1 MTSKAKI
8 KGNSW
13 ERDLAK
19 FLRVLFGGS
28 FIRVPNSGAFIGGS
42 NAHRK
47 ESMSANQ
54 ILAAKGD
61 LQTPDFMP
69 KLVLECKFY
78 ADFAWHSLLTPG
90 NVPQLD
96 GWIDQ
101 TKECIEAGDLWMVA
115 FKINRRGTFICM
127 DYATAYDNNFV
138 LGNHSIYSND
148 NGKYIVTDL
157 TELFEKNKDVILK
170 LSA

>member
-19 FLRVLFGGS
+19 FLRELFKGS
-28 FIRVPNSGAFIGGS
+28 FIRVPNSGAFIGGK
-42 NAHRK
+42 NAHRRDN
-47 ESMSANQ
+47 MSDNQ

-69 KLVLECKFY
+69 KLVIECKFY
-78 ADFAWHSLLTPG
+78 ADFTWHGLLTPG
-90 NVPQLD
+90 YVPQLD
-96 GWIDQ
+96 AWIAQ
-101 TKECIEAGDLWMVA
+101 TKECIQENDFWVVA
-115 FKINRRGTFICM
+115 FKINRRGTFVCI
-127 DYATAYDNNFV
+127 DYDTAINNNFV
-138 LGNHSIYSND
+138 LGNHSVYTNAD
-148 NGKYIVTDL
+148 GKYIVTDL
-157 TELFEKNKDVILK
+157 ESMFNDNTATILK

>member
-1 MTSKAKI
+1 MTSSAKI

-19 FLRVLFGGS
+19 FLRVQFGGS
-28 FIRVPNSGAFIGGS
+28 FIRVPNSGAFIGGR

-47 ESMSANQ
+47 ESMSNNQ

-96 GWIDQ
+96 AWINQ
-101 TKECIEAGDLWMVA
+101 TIECIQEGDLWMVA

-127 DYATAYDNNFV
+127 DHKVAVDNQFV
-138 LGNHSIYSND
+138 LGNHSIYTND
-148 NGKYIVTDL
+148 KGKYIVTDL
-157 TELFEKNKDVILK
+157 TELFTNNKNIILT